1 MALVRRELLQITT
14 PPRKAALEGFTPCP
28 GDDAFYVG
36 ARDAPHVFP
45 HDALCGAHAS
55 PVSPPPP
62 PRSLVLQ
69 LASPPQFRRVSR
81 PSGQELSPRLRL
93 LIVHCYLHLL
103 LRHPRRNVRVRPSA
117 PGRQCV
123 LRFCV
128 VCVAHLHTPQ
138 LQRSCEPDLEL
149 APMNSSLTATS
160 FTTGTQHLARD
171 LSTRSEIRNIAVSI

>member
-81 PSGQELSPRLRL
+81 PRTFASFEASYCPLSSSSP
-93 LIVHCYLHLL
+93 
-103 LRHPRRNVRVRPSA
+103 PSTSPA
-117 PGRQCV
+117 QCQS
-123 LRFCV
+123 
-128 VCVAHLHTPQ
+128 A
-138 LQRSCEPDLEL
+138 
-149 APMNSSLTATS
+149 
-160 FTTGTQHLARD
+160 
-171 LSTRSEIRNIAVSI
+171 SEC